1 MYKSLLTLVFI
12 QILSLNVS
20 AESLNLEVDKSI
32 EYERQLAANTNISNL
47 KPQPESN
54 FGDIN
59 VEKDDKSAIPVVLS
73 VSFLLMSLYGDN
85 PDSPMYRTLGAAATV
100 ASFSWYFD

>member
-1 MYKSLLTLVFI
+1 MYKFLLTLIFI
-12 QILSLNVS
+12 QALSLNAS
-20 AESLNLEVDKSI
+20 AGSLSLKVDKGI
-32 EYERQLAANTNISNL
+32 EYESQLGLNTSKSNL
-47 KPQPESN
+47 NPQSESN

-59 VEKDDKSAIPVVLS
+59 IEKDDKSVLPVVLS

-85 PDSPMYRTLGAAATV
+85 PDSSMYRALGATATV